1 MLKLINKILLLIF
14 IIGIAPVY
22 SQLYNFRYY
31 SVEDGLIMSS
41 VAKIY
46 QDSKGYIWFGT
57 QGGLSR
63 FDGLK
68 FTNYSIEDGLN
79 DKTVL
84 SIVEDVDNTL
94 LIGTKEGINLL
105 KNGKV
110 SNFILPEEFPKNW
123 IQSLYK
129 DKKGNI
135 WIGTRGG
142 GLIKY
147 SYGEFTYYNEENK
160 ILKNNFIFSIYQ
172 TEDENIWFG
181 TGNGISKYDGVK
193 FTNYTLEN
201 NFPANDVR
209 SIVQDKEGTIWFG
222 TAGDGLIQYRKGIF
236 KKFTTAN
243 GLTNNIIRSLE
254 IGNHDELIIGTDDG
268 ITKLSNGNF
277 ITIQSNEGFTGKI
290 VLSIFKDNESNIW
303 FGVYDGGAVLLIS
316 EKFAH
321 YNSTIGLSSDIVYS
335 VLKDR
340 NNNYWF
346 GTSNGVTRIK
356 GKTFSYY
363 DTKNGLAGDEVLSII
378 EDTNG
383 NIWFGTNKGVS
394 VFDGNK
400 FIKTYNDN
408 NGLTDNNIHAL
419 MQDAQGLIWLA
430 TNYGINI
437 INNNNINII
446 TESNGLPTNKITC
459 FAEDINGNIWIGT
472 QDNGIVKYD
481 KNKFTSFQFVND
493 TIPIGTVN
501 HIMFDSK
508 GRTWISSDNIGTIIF
523 NEDKSLIINTQKGL
537 SNNVCR
543 FTVEDQFGNIW
554 IATNRG
560 LNKFNEKIEKVYT
573 NKSGLLSNEFNNK
586 AVFKEG
592 DRFIWLGN
600 VKGITRLEPSLDIKN
615 NTPPPVYVTRLQI
628 FENDTTVQSGLIL
641 NYKENYL
648 KFEYEG
654 LSYTSPEELIYEFM
668 LEGVDQNWQTSNA
681 RNIQYTSLQDGNYKF
696 FVRARNNDGVWS
708 NEPAI
713 LSFIIK
719 PPFWETWWFRTISII
734 ILLSSAYGFYLYKT
748 YQIRQRSMELARL
761 VKERTKELEAEKN
774 KSDELLLNILPAEIV
789 RELKAKGV
797 TDPRAYKSISIL
809 FTDFVGF
816 TSLSSKLSP
825 TILVKELNEIFKIF
839 DKIIDKYGLEKLKT
853 IGDSYMIGGGLPKE
867 SEDHAFRII
876 LTALEMQNYIKE
888 RNESAIIKWQMRA
901 GVNSGE
907 VVAGIVGTRKF
918 TYDVWGDTVNIA
930 SRMESNCEP
939 GRINISQS
947 TYELV
952 KDYFDCEYRG
962 KISAKGKGEMD
973 MYFIINIKEGVNLS
987 LI

>member
-1 MLKLINKILLLIF
+1 
-14 IIGIAPVY
+14 
-22 SQLYNFRYY
+22 
-31 SVEDGLIMSS
+31 MSS

-63 FDGLK
+63 FDGINFK
-68 FTNYSIEDGLN
+68 NYSIEEGLN

-84 SIVEDVDNTL
+84 SIVEDSEGNL
-94 LIGTKEGINLL
+94 LIGTKEGINSLR
-105 KNGKV
+105 NGKLY
-110 SNFILPEEFPKNW
+110 NFVLPNEFPKNW
-123 IQSLYK
+123 IQTLFK

-142 GLIKY
+142 GLVKY
-147 SYGEFTYYNEENK
+147 SFGEFTYYNEENK
-160 ILKNNFIFSIYQ
+160 ILKSNFIFSIYQ

-181 TGNGISKYDGVK
+181 SGNGISKYDGEK
-193 FTNYTLEN
+193 FTNYTVEN
-201 NFPANDVR
+201 NFPAFDVR
-209 SIVQDKEGTIWFG
+209 SIVQDKEGNIWFG
-222 TAGDGLIQYRKGIF
+222 TVGDGLIQYRKGVF
-236 KKFTTAN
+236 KKFTVN
-243 GLTNNIIRSLE
+243 DGLTNNTIRSLE
-254 IGNHDELIIGTDDG
+254 NGNHDELIIGTDDG
-268 ITKLSNGNF
+268 ITKYSKGNF
-277 ITIQSNEGFTGKI
+277 KTIQTNEGFNGKI
-290 VLSIFKDNESNIW
+290 VLSILKDNELNIW

-335 VLKDR
+335 ILKDR

-346 GTSNGVTRIK
+346 GTASGVSK
-356 GKTFSYY
+356 LNGKTFSYY
-363 DTKNGLAGDEVLSII
+363 NSKNGLAGDEVISII
-378 EDTNG
+378 EDKNG
-383 NIWFGTNKGVS
+383 LIWFGTNKGIS
-394 VFDGNK
+394 IFDGNRFVK
-400 FIKTYNDN
+400 KYSEE
-408 NGLTDNNIHAL
+408 NGLSDNNIHAIL
-419 MQDAQGLIWLA
+419 EDAQGTIWIA

-446 TESNGLPTNKITC
+446 TEGNGIPTNRITC
-459 FAEDINGNIWIGT
+459 FAEDNKGTIWIGT

-481 KNKFTSFQFVND
+481 RNRFTSFPVVND
-493 TIPIGTVN
+493 SIQIGTVN
-501 HIMFDSK
+501 HMMFDSK
-508 GRTWISSDNIGTIIF
+508 GRMWISSDNIGAIIF
-523 NEDKSLIINTQKGL
+523 NEDSSLIINTQKGL

-554 IATNRG
+554 IGTNRG
-560 LNKFNEKIEKVYT
+560 LNKFVEKVEKVYT
-573 NKSGLLSNEFNNK
+573 NKSGLLANEFNNK

-592 DRFIWLGN
+592 NRFFWFGT

-615 NTPPPVYVTRLQI
+615 NLPPPVYITRLQI

-641 NYKENYL
+641 NYQENYL

-654 LSYTSPEELIYEFM
+654 LNYTSPEELIYEFM
-668 LEGVDQNWQTSNA
+668 LDGVDPNWQKSTS
-681 RNIQYTSLQDGNYKF
+681 RNIQYTSLQDGKYTF
-696 FVRARNNDGVWS
+696 LVRARNNDGVWS
-708 NEPAI
+708 SEPATF
-713 LSFIIK
+713 SFIIK

-734 ILLSSAYGFYLYKT
+734 ILLTSAYGFYLYKT
-748 YQIRQRSMELARL
+748 YQIRQRSIELARL

-774 KSDELLLNILPAEIV
+774 KSDELLLNILPSEIV
-789 RELKAKGV
+789 KELKAKGV

-825 TILVKELNEIFKIF
+825 TVLVKELNEIFKIF

-876 LTALEMQNYIKE
+876 LTALEMQNYIRE
-888 RNESAIIKWQMRA
+888 RNESANIKWQMRA

-952 KDYFDCEYRG
+952 KEYFECEYRG

-973 MYFIINIKEGVNLS
+973 MYFIKNIKENVNLS
-987 LI
+987 LN